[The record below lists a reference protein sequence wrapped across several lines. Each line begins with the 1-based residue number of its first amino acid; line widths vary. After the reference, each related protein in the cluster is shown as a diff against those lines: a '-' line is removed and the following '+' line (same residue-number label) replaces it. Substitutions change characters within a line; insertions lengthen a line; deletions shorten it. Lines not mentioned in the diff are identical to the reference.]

1 MKRKNPGSEKCMS
14 PDHRAEERKIM
25 VERQIAAR
33 GIRDPGVLSAMLEIP
48 RHLFIPPPYDRAAY
62 DDNPLPIGNGQTISQ
77 PYIVALMTELLHP
90 KSTDNVLEIGTGSG
104 YQAAIL
110 SRLVKRLTTIER
122 ISTVADLAE
131 RNLKSLGMKNVVI
144 IEGDGTLGY
153 PDNAPYDGII
163 ITAATPEIP
172 RPLIAQLAD
181 GGILVA
187 PVGGRDIQDLI
198 TLHKQGQSIKQVS
211 HGGVRFVPLIGQHG
225 WENNTS

>member
-1 MKRKNPGSEKCMS
+1 MS
-14 PDHRAEERKIM
+14 PYPRADERKIM

-33 GIRDPGVLSAMLEIP
+33 GIEDPRVLTAMLEIP

-90 KSTDNVLEIGTGSG
+90 KDTDNILEIGAGSG

-122 ISTVADLAE
+122 ISTVADLAG
-131 RNLKSLGMKNVVI
+131 RNLKSLGIENVMV

-153 PDNAPYDGII
+153 PDNAPYNGII

-172 RPLIAQLAD
+172 RPLIGQLAD

-187 PVGGRDIQDLI
+187 PVGGRDIQELI
-198 TLHKQGQSIKQVS
+198 TLHKQGQSIRQVS

-225 WENNTS
+225 WENNSS